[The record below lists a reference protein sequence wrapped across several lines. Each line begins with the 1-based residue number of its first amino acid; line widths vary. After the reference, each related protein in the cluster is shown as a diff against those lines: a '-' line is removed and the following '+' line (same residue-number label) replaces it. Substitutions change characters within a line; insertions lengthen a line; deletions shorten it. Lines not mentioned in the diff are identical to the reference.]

1 LNRWLL
7 AARFR
12 AAALVN
18 ALRYDQQY
26 DALRY
31 DCQAVFQYNLKLT
44 NSLKIG
50 NMADHPDKRMVSV
63 GRPTRGEKGMHKIKK
78 YANRKMYDTHDKRYV
93 TMAQLSE
100 LIKQGEEVMV
110 IDNRTGEDITAA
122 IISQLIGRDNKEKD
136 KTVSSQL
143 LMQLLRKGGD
153 TLTDYAKKYMSLW
166 QGAFN
171 MAEDEVTPLV
181 NRLVKNKE
189 LSISEAVKLKKEIMG
204 YTSSLKSWI
213 SDSIDKRVG
222 EVLQSMNLAT
232 NHHLN
237 ELSVKVDALSKKVR
251 QLEKAQAPAK
261 KKPPKKKAAA
271 RKKAT

>member
-1 LNRWLL
+1 
-7 AARFR
+7 
-12 AAALVN
+12 
-18 ALRYDQQY
+18 
-26 DALRY
+26 
-31 DCQAVFQYNLKLT
+31 
-44 NSLKIG
+44 
-50 NMADHPDKRMVSV
+50 
-63 GRPTRGEKGMHKIKK
+63 MHVIKK

-93 TMAQLSE
+93 SMVQLSE

-110 IDNRTGEDITAA
+110 IDNRTGEDITTS

-143 LMQLLRKGGD
+143 LMQLLRKGGG

-171 MAEDEVTPLV
+171 MAEDEVTQLV

-189 LSISEAVKLKKEIMG
+189 LSISEAGKLKKEIIG
-204 YTSSLKSWI
+204 YTSSLKNWI

-232 NHHLN
+232 NDHLKV
-237 ELSVKVDALSKKVR
+237 LSVKVDALSKKVK
-251 QLEKAQAPAK
+251 QLENE
-261 KKPPKKKAAA
+261 KAAA
-271 RKKAT
+271 EKKPRRKSAPTRKKST

>member
-1 LNRWLL
+1 
-7 AARFR
+7 
-12 AAALVN
+12 
-18 ALRYDQQY
+18 
-26 DALRY
+26 
-31 DCQAVFQYNLKLT
+31 
-44 NSLKIG
+44 
-50 NMADHPDKRMVSV
+50 
-63 GRPTRGEKGMHKIKK
+63 MHKIKK
-78 YANRKMYDTHDKRYV
+78 YANRKMYDTYDKRYV
-93 TMAQLSE
+93 TMDQLSE

-110 IDNRTGEDITAA
+110 IDNRTGEDITTA

-136 KTVSSQL
+136 KPVSSQL
-143 LMQLLRKGGD
+143 LMQLLRKGGG

-171 MAEDEVTPLV
+171 MAEDEITPLV

-189 LSISEAVKLKKEIMG
+189 LSVSEAVKLKKEIMG

-232 NHHLN
+232 NHHLK

-271 RKKAT
+271 RQKST